1 MTGIHIAVHRTSA
14 RRPLAI
20 HRRRQASCVPQPS
33 PPNGEAPA
41 QRELPGARPTLTHLR
56 TDMPE
61 RNHLDEAKAR
71 AAAAAAWLQTG
82 QLDQAALHHVAKLLD
97 DASYW
102 ARRAAEEA

>member
-1 MTGIHIAVHRTSA
+1 
-14 RRPLAI
+14 
-20 HRRRQASCVPQPS
+20 
-33 PPNGEAPA
+33 
-41 QRELPGARPTLTHLR
+41 
-56 TDMPE
+56 MPE

-102 ARRAAEEA
+102 ARRAAEEAA